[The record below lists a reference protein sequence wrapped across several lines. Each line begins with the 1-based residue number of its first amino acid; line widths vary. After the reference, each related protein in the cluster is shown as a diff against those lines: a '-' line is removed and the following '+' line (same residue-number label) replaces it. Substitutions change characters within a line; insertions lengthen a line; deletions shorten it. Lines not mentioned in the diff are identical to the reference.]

1 MRAQGETLGFDPG
14 TPVRRQNLRF
24 SVHYRGHRLGVS
36 LSQDRI
42 SVSTRPG
49 EASPINI
56 LVGEKV
62 REFALGMQAEFPLS
76 PPCVLGSVRF
86 DRGQG
91 EAERRR

>member
-1 MRAQGETLGFDPG
+1 MAGTIDMAMRCFTGMRAQGETLRFDPAL
-14 TPVRRQNLRF
+14 PPDIKSLRF

-56 LVGEKV
+56 LVGEEF
-62 REFALGMQAEFPLS
+62 RELAPGMQAEFPFS
-76 PPCVLGSVRF
+76 PSQATR
-86 DRGQG
+86 
-91 EAERRR
+91 